1 MMVKLLEVKEILRDL
16 EMECLNIQNQ
26 VDLTN
31 LIYNTKETFYDKLSA
46 WLLDE
51 EEEEEIENTFLTEL
65 NDIVFKKTEEIKKE
79 NYLNK
84 SKSKDNLINLNPK
97 LNQFEKRDITEINLE
112 IEINPIS
119 IINEELVEIEGVL
132 EPVKLSKEM
141 IPKYT
146 ELLIKTD
153 NLCKSISL
161 GLSKMYNLDKSKN
174 LVIIN
179 PKEIKIL
186 KSETAAHLSIDGKV
200 LTQPI
205 DIEEVEKQLETG
217 ETLRLK
223 AYGFSTETKNR
234 TPKLTDIIILL

>member
-1 MMVKLLEVKEILRDL
+1 MMSKLLDVKEILRDL

-31 LIYNTKETFYDKLSA
+31 LIYSTKENFYDKLSS
-46 WLLDE
+46 WFLEE

-79 NYLNK
+79 NYL
-84 SKSKDNLINLNPK
+84 SKSKNKDTLTNLNPS
-97 LNQFEKRDITEINLE
+97 LEQLEKMDITELTLE

-119 IINEELVEIEGVL
+119 IVNEELVEIEGVL

-141 IPKYT
+141 IPKHT
-146 ELLIKTD
+146 ELLVKTD

-161 GLSKMYNLDKSKN
+161 ELPKVYNLDKNKN

-186 KSETAAHLSIDGKV
+186 KSETSAHLSIDGKI
-200 LTQPI
+200 LKQPI
-205 DIEEVEKQLETG
+205 DVEEVEKQLEIG

-223 AYGFSTETKNR
+223 GYGFIIETKNK
-234 TPKLTDIIILL
+234 TPKTTDIIILL